1 MKIARFL
8 STTLGVF
15 LILSASSLPVA
26 KAEVKICDFGTKVED
41 LKKIQTRENRED
53 SAGIIAELKIRKD
66 LLKITATCLKDNTET
81 LDTELSLIKAST
93 PEMKAFIEWM
103 HRQLQENIAF
113 YSYKETQI
121 DTLGIQG
128 AKDIARELASR
139 KAQAD
144 TTLENLVISILDW
157 NSNQPLFETGSKRFS
172 DIKKT
177 LDAFKLPNDHE
188 VIVLE
193 KEAVTLF
200 NAASLENQGA
210 WKDFTDRE
218 VESGRI
224 KMKESLEKLAEAYTV
239 FLKISEVSK
248 KTLPL

>member
-1 MKIARFL
+1 MKLVRFL
-8 STTLGVF
+8 STTLGIF
-15 LILSASSLPVA
+15 FIASVGFSGVA
-26 KAEVKICDFGTKVED
+26 RAEVKVCDFGTKIED
-41 LKKIQTRENRED
+41 LKKIQARENRED

-66 LLKITATCLKDNTET
+66 LLKITATCLKDNTAA
-81 LDTELSLIKAST
+81 LDAELALIKTPS

-144 TTLENLVISILDW
+144 TTLENLVLSILDW
-157 NSNQPLFETGSKRFS
+157 DSNQPLFETGSKRFS

-177 LDAFKLPNDHE
+177 LDAFKLPSDHE
-188 VIVLE
+188 VVALE
-193 KEAVTLF
+193 KEAFALF
-200 NAASLENQGA
+200 NAASLENQNA
-210 WKDFTDRE
+210 WKDFTNRE
-218 VESGRI
+218 VESGRT
-224 KMKESLEKLAEAYTV
+224 KMKESLEKLAKAYTV